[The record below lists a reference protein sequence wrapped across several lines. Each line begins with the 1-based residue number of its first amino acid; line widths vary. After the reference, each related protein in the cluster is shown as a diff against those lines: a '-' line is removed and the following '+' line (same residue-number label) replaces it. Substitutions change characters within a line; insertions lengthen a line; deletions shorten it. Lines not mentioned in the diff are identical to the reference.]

1 MASSRGKGALP
12 AWLVERLATA
22 PREPGCYLMQDRKG
36 EVVYVGKAKDL
47 RARLAQYFSPSSGDT
62 RFFVG
67 LLDRVLGKIELIV
80 TSNAKEALVL
90 ENELI
95 KKHQPRFNVKLRDD
109 KNFLKIRIGK
119 THAWPRLEVVRRK
132 KRDGADYFGPYDSA
146 SAIRNTLRVVNRH
159 FRIRTCTDSELRN
172 RSRPCL
178 EHQIGRCPAP
188 CVLDVEREAYEESLQ
203 EARLFLQGRGDALA
217 ERLRAKMNRAAEA
230 LEFELAAHC
239 RDQIAAIERS
249 LVRQSVDLPGREDID
264 VIGLYRE
271 GAKGV
276 VQVLEVRRGVLLGSR
291 AHHLDNV
298 ELPDEDVLEDF
309 LAARYDRVTV
319 PALILTPRALSDA
332 GIWEELLG
340 EVRGKKVQ
348 LRHPQRG
355 HKRRLLEL
363 AERNAKETFESRRKS
378 TVDALETLEGLKRR
392 LGLRNVPARI
402 ECYDI
407 SNIQGTDPVG
417 SMVVAIDGVIT
428 PKAYRHFK
436 IRGPDTPD
444 DYRMMYEVISR
455 RVKRGRDEG
464 DLPDLILVDGG
475 KGQLRMAGAV
485 LEDVGVVDIELASLA
500 KSRLLDEDGHVQRGR
515 GGVPTSDDPD
525 RSPERVFRPNRKN
538 AIVLRQNSNELYLLQ
553 RLRDE
558 AHRFAI
564 THHRKRRRKR
574 TLTAAL
580 DTIPGVGPAR
590 RKALLKHFGSLRGV
604 RKATEAELAGVDGVS
619 GTMAARIHA
628 ALVAG
633 SLE

>member
-1 MASSRGKGALP
+1 MASSEKERRLP
-12 AWLVERLATA
+12 AWLVERLETA
-22 PREPGCYLMQDRKG
+22 PREPGCYLMKGRRG

-47 RARLAQYFSPSSGDT
+47 RARLGQYFSPSSGDT

-67 LLDRVLGKIELIV
+67 LLDRVLGSIELIV
-80 TSNAKEALVL
+80 MSNAKEALVL

-132 KRDGADYFGPYDSA
+132 ARDGADYFGPYDSA

-159 FRIRTCTDSELRN
+159 FRIRTCTDSEFRN

-188 CVLDVEREAYEESLQ
+188 CVRDVDRAGYEESLQ

-217 ERLRAKMNRAAEA
+217 ERLRKKMLVAADA

-264 VIGLYRE
+264 IVGLYRE

-276 VQVLEVRRGVLLGSR
+276 VQVLEVRRGVLLASQ
-291 AHHLDNV
+291 AHPLDGV
-298 ELPDEDVLEDF
+298 ELPDEDVVEDF
-309 LAARYDRVTV
+309 LAARYDRHTV
-319 PALILTPRALSDA
+319 PALVLTPTPLPDA
-332 GIWEELLG
+332 DAWEALLG
-340 EVRGKKVQ
+340 EVRGKRVQ
-348 LRHPQRG
+348 LRHPRRG
-355 HKRRLLEL
+355 HKRRLLEM
-363 AERNAKETFESRRKS
+363 AERNAKEAFESRRRS
-378 TVDALETLEGLKRR
+378 ATGALETLEGLKRR
-392 LGLRNVPARI
+392 LGLRNLPARI

-417 SMVVAIDGVIT
+417 SMVVTLDGVLA

-444 DYRMMYEVISR
+444 DFRMMYEVISR

-464 DLPDLILVDGG
+464 DLPDLIVVDGG

-485 LEDVGVVDIELASLA
+485 LEDLGVHDIELASLA
-500 KSRLLDEDGHVQRGR
+500 KSRLLDEEGHVQRGR

-525 RSPERVFRPNRKN
+525 RSPERVFRPGRKN
-538 AIVLRQNSNELYLLQ
+538 PIVLRPNSNELYLLQ

-564 THHRKRRRKR
+564 THHRKLRRKR

-580 DTIPGVGPAR
+580 DAIAGVGPSR
-590 RKALLKHFGSLRGV
+590 RRALLEHFGSLRGV
-604 RKATEAELAGVDGVS
+604 RQATLQELTAVDGVS
-619 GTMAARIHA
+619 QTMAARIHEALA
-628 ALVAG
+628 AG
-633 SLE
+633 